1 MPTRTGY
8 TDSTYHLD
16 TPWSQDDSNHN
27 DYIYGDSN
35 YILIKNNEIVESLY
49 NVGDSNY
56 VAFQSHSLT
65 DSGNPID
72 SDYFKNYVLIDT
84 HILNSPINEVAT
96 AQNNADSAN
105 NLVATLRVQL
115 ANAESGSNPA
125 IQTWSS

>member
-56 VAFQSHSLT
+56 IAFQSYSLT

>member
-16 TPWSQDDSNHN
+16 TPWSQDARDSN

-35 YILIKNNEIVESLY
+35 YVIIKNNDVVESLY
-49 NVGDSNY
+49 NVGDSNFI
-56 VAFQSHSLT
+56 AFQSYSLT

-84 HILNSPINEVAT
+84 HILNSPVNEVAV
-96 AQNNADSAN
+96 AQNQADSSN
-105 NLVATLRVQL
+105 NLISTLRIQL
-115 ANAESGSNPA
+115 ANAESAGNPA

>member
-16 TPWSQDDSNHN
+16 TPWSQDARDSN

-35 YILIKNNEIVESLY
+35 YVIIKNNDVVESLY
-49 NVGDSNY
+49 NVGDSNFI
-56 VAFQSHSLT
+56 AFQSYSLT

-84 HILNSPINEVAT
+84 HILNSPVNEVAV
-96 AQNNADSAN
+96 AQNQADSSN
-105 NLVATLRVQL
+105 NLITTLRIQL
-115 ANAESGSNPA
+115 ANAESAGNPA

>member
-16 TPWSQDDSNHN
+16 TPWSQDARDSN

-35 YILIKNNEIVESLY
+35 YVIIKNNDVVESLY
-49 NVGDSNY
+49 NVGDSNFI
-56 VAFQSHSLT
+56 AFQSYSLA

-84 HILNSPINEVAT
+84 HILNSPVNEVAV
-96 AQNNADSAN
+96 AQNQADSSN
-105 NLVATLRVQL
+105 NLINTLRIQL
-115 ANAESGSNPA
+115 ANAESAGNPA

>member
-16 TPWSQDDSNHN
+16 TPWSQDARDSN

-35 YILIKNNEIVESLY
+35 YVIIKNNDVVESLY
-49 NVGDSNY
+49 NVGDSNFI
-56 VAFQSHSLT
+56 AFQSYSLT

-84 HILNSPINEVAT
+84 HILNSPVNEVAV
-96 AQNNADSAN
+96 AQNQADSSN
-105 NLVATLRVQL
+105 NLISTLRIQL
-115 ANAESGSNPA
+115 ANAESGGNPA

>member
-27 DYIYGDSN
+27 DYIYGDSS

-56 VAFQSHSLT
+56 IAFQSYSLT

-84 HILNSPINEVAT
+84 HILNSPVNEVAV
-96 AQNNADSAN
+96 AQNQADSSN
-105 NLVATLRVQL
+105 NLINTLRIQL
-115 ANAESGSNPA
+115 ANAESAVNPA

>member
-27 DYIYGDSN
+27 DYIYGDSS

-56 VAFQSHSLT
+56 IAFQSYSLT

-105 NLVATLRVQL
+105 NLVASLRVQL
-115 ANAESGSNPA
+115 ANATDSGGSV